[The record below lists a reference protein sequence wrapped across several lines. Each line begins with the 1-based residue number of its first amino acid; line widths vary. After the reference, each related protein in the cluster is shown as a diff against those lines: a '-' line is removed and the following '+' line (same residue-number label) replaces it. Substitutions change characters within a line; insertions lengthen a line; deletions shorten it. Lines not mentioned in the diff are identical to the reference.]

1 LLESRFSFGGR
12 DVVAAL
18 DRAIERTGTPVSITI
33 DHGTD
38 DLRLIPV
45 ASLAVSSRGI
55 FNQGELA
62 DEEAIYRRADHR
74 APA

>member
-1 LLESRFSFGGR
+1 M
-12 DVVAAL
+12 VP
-18 DRAIERTGTPVSITI
+18 ERSERYRQLRLQPLWTP
-33 DHGTD
+33 
-38 DLRLIPV
+38 DLPLIPV

-62 DEEAIYRRADHR
+62 DEEAIYRRTDHR

>member
-1 LLESRFSFGGR
+1 MSAYLLTWNPKKFPWHDLKSKVRRF
-12 DVVAAL
+12 
-18 DRAIERTGTPVSITI
+18 
-33 DHGTD
+33 

-62 DEEAIYRRADHR
+62 DEEAIYRRGDHR